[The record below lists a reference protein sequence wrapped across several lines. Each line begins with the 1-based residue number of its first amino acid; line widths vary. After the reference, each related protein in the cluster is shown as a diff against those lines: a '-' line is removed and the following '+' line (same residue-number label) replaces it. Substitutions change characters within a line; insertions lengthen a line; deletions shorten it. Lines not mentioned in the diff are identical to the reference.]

1 MLIKKFPAPSRIE
14 YVASPYEPNEDGVMD
29 VGYYNGALSD
39 GRAYRLECWRM
50 DEMLMMTV
58 MFSDLGL
65 SAWKRQDMFCLLEL
79 EGILEYTSPKRAVQ
93 CAMTRDDAERGVWA
107 LNMMLSN
114 GKGTYGKLLV
124 PLQSY
129 K

>member
-1 MLIKKFPAPSRIE
+1 MLIKKFPAPSRID
-14 YVASPYEPNEDGVMD
+14 YVPSPYEPNEDGVMD

-39 GRAYRLECWRM
+39 GRAYRVECWRM

-79 EGILEYTSPKRAVQ
+79 EGILEYTAECRAVQ
-93 CAMTRDDAERGVWA
+93 CARTQDDAERGVWA
-107 LNMMLSN
+107 LNMMLAN

-124 PLQSY
+124 PLHSY

>member
-1 MLIKKFPAPSRIE
+1 MLIKKFPAPSRID
-14 YVASPYEPNEDGVMD
+14 YVASPYEPNEDGVLD
-29 VGYYNGALSD
+29 VGYQNGALSD

-65 SAWKRQDMFCLLEL
+65 SGWNRQDMFSLLEL
-79 EGILEYTSPKRAVQ
+79 EDILEYTSPKRAVQ
-93 CAMTRDDAERGVWA
+93 CARTQDDAGKGVWA

-114 GKGTYGKLLV
+114 GNGTYGKLLV
-124 PLQSY
+124 PLKSY

>member
-1 MLIKKFPAPSRIE
+1 MLIKKFPAPSRID

-58 MFSDLGL
+58 MFCIKRKEEMLL
-65 SAWKRQDMFCLLEL
+65 S
-79 EGILEYTSPKRAVQ
+79 
-93 CAMTRDDAERGVWA
+93 
-107 LNMMLSN
+107 SN
-114 GKGTYGKLLV
+114 SSYFFPSCSSSIIRMQETKV
-124 PLQSY
+124 PFWRWFIMQSQHLP
-129 K
+129 

>member
-1 MLIKKFPAPSRIE
+1 
-14 YVASPYEPNEDGVMD
+14 
-29 VGYYNGALSD
+29 YYNGALSD

-50 DEMLMMTV
+50 DEILMLTV

-79 EGILEYTSPKRAVQ
+79 EGILEYTAERRAVQ
-93 CAMTRDDAERGVWA
+93 CARTQDDAERGVWA
-107 LNMMLSN
+107 LNMMLAN